1 MNPTTLVIINS
12 VLAQFSG
19 PYECKL
25 EGKVFKVNFD
35 VRYKAQAFA
44 IMLKEE
50 LVKRGLLSKV
60 TCRRVNRY
68 QVNVTEK

>member
-1 MNPTTLVIINS
+1 MNSNILAIINS

-19 PYECKL
+19 PYQCKL
-25 EGKVFKVNFD
+25 ESNTFKVHFD
-35 VRYKAQAFA
+35 IRYKAQVFA

-50 LVKRGLLSKV
+50 LVKRGLFSSVK
-60 TCRRVNRY
+60 CRRVNRY

>member
-1 MNPTTLVIINS
+1 MNPTTLAIINS

-19 PYECKL
+19 PYQCKL
-25 EGKVFKVNFD
+25 EGSTFKVHFD
-35 VRYKAQAFA
+35 IRYKAQAFA

-50 LVKRGLLSKV
+50 LVKRGLFSSVK
-60 TCRRVNRY
+60 CRRVNRY